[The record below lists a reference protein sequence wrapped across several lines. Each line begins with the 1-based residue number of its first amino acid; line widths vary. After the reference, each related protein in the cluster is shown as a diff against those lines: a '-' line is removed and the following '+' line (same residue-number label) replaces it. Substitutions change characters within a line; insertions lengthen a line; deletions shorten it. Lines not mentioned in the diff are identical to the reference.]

1 MAHPTRQTTSERPVA
16 GQARDRSGLNRWAWH
31 TEAVSQTVEGAAQ
44 PAKRGRPGFD
54 RSGLLDAAV
63 AVFNESGYDATSV
76 SALAARLGLSKA
88 ALYHHFS
95 SKEEILETALS
106 EALDGLE
113 GVIVRT
119 QSVVPSERL
128 AAVLEGAV
136 RVLAAH
142 LPAVTLL
149 LRVRGNSEIER
160 RALERRRAF
169 DQQVTG
175 IVRAAQEEGTVRD
188 DVDASVATRLLFGMV
203 NSLVEWYRPGGA
215 EDADALARDVLTV
228 ALDGLRTR

>member
-1 MAHPTRQTTSERPVA
+1 MSAADPV
-16 GQARDRSGLNRWAWH
+16 R
-31 TEAVSQTVEGAAQ
+31 
-44 PAKRGRPGFD
+44 RGRPGYD
-54 RSGLLDAAV
+54 RRGLLGAAV
-63 AVFNESGYDATSV
+63 AVFNESGYDGTSV
-76 SALAARLGLSKA
+76 AALAARLGLSKA

-95 SKEEILETALS
+95 SKEQILESALD

-113 GVIVRT
+113 GVLTATDAVR
-119 QSVVPSERL
+119 PDERL

-136 RVLAAH
+136 RVLVAH

-149 LRVRGNSEIER
+149 LRVRGNSEVER

-169 DQQVTG
+169 DQAVTA
-175 IVRAAQEEGTVRD
+175 IVRAAQDEGAVRA

-203 NSLVEWYRPGGA
+203 NSLVEWYRPSGA
-215 EDADALARDVLTV
+215 EGAEALARDVLAV

>member
-1 MAHPTRQTTSERPVA
+1 MSEP
-16 GQARDRSGLNRWAWH
+16 AR
-31 TEAVSQTVEGAAQ
+31 
-44 PAKRGRPGFD
+44 RGRPGYD
-54 RSGLLDAAV
+54 RRSLLDAAV

-76 SALAARLGLSKA
+76 AALATRLGLSKA

-95 SKEEILETALS
+95 SKEEILETALG

-113 GVIVRT
+113 GVLTETDAVR
-119 QSVVPSERL
+119 PADRL
-128 AAVLEGAV
+128 AAVLQGAV
-136 RVLAAH
+136 AVLVAH
-142 LPAVTLL
+142 LPSVTLL
-149 LRVRGNSEIER
+149 LRVRGNSEVER

-169 DQQVTG
+169 DQAVTT
-175 IVRAAQEEGTVRD
+175 IVRDAQREGSVRP

-203 NSLVEWYRPGGA
+203 NSLVEWYRPGGP

>member
-1 MAHPTRQTTSERPVA
+1 MSGQTEP
-16 GQARDRSGLNRWAWH
+16 AR
-31 TEAVSQTVEGAAQ
+31 
-44 PAKRGRPGFD
+44 RGRPGYD
-54 RSGLLDAAV
+54 RRGLLDAAI

-76 SALAARLGLSKA
+76 AALATRLGLSKA

-95 SKEEILETALS
+95 SKEEILESALG
-106 EALDGLE
+106 EALDELE
-113 GVIVRT
+113 GVLVDTRDIVA
-119 QSVVPSERL
+119 SERL

-169 DQQVTG
+169 DQEVTR
-175 IVRAAQEEGTVRD
+175 IVREAQREGAVRA

-215 EDADALARDVLTV
+215 EDADALAGDVLTV

>member
-1 MAHPTRQTTSERPVA
+1 M
-16 GQARDRSGLNRWAWH
+16 
-31 TEAVSQTVEGAAQ
+31 SQTVSG
-44 PAKRGRPGFD
+44 PAEPARRGRPGYD
-54 RSGLLDAAV
+54 RRGLLDAAV

-76 SALAARLGLSKA
+76 AALATRLGLSKA

-95 SKEEILETALS
+95 SKEEILESALG

-113 GVIVRT
+113 GVLADTRTIV
-119 QSVVPSERL
+119 PGDRL

-169 DQQVTG
+169 DQEVTR
-175 IVRAAQEEGTVRD
+175 IVRAAQDEGAVRS

-215 EDADALARDVLTV
+215 EDADALAGDVLTV

>member
-1 MAHPTRQTTSERPVA
+1 MSQSGATEP
-16 GQARDRSGLNRWAWH
+16 AR
-31 TEAVSQTVEGAAQ
+31 
-44 PAKRGRPGFD
+44 RGRPGYD
-54 RSGLLDAAV
+54 RRGLLDAAV

-76 SALAARLGLSKA
+76 AALATRLGLSKA

-95 SKEEILETALS
+95 SKEEILETALG

-113 GVIVRT
+113 GVLADTRT
-119 QSVVPSERL
+119 VVPSERL
-128 AAVLEGAV
+128 AAVLQGAV
-136 RVLAAH
+136 RVLAAY
-142 LPAVTLL
+142 LPSVTLL
-149 LRVRGNSEIER
+149 LRVRGNSDVER

-169 DQQVTG
+169 DQEVTR
-175 IVRAAQEEGTVRD
+175 IVRAAQQDGAVRA

-215 EDADALARDVLTV
+215 EDADALAGDVLTV

>member
-1 MAHPTRQTTSERPVA
+1 MSQSGATEP
-16 GQARDRSGLNRWAWH
+16 AR
-31 TEAVSQTVEGAAQ
+31 
-44 PAKRGRPGFD
+44 RGRPGYD
-54 RSGLLDAAV
+54 RRGLLDASV

-76 SALAARLGLSKA
+76 AALATRLGLSKA

-95 SKEEILETALS
+95 SKEEILETALG

-113 GVIVRT
+113 GVLADTRT
-119 QSVVPSERL
+119 VVPSERL
-128 AAVLEGAV
+128 AAVLQGAV

-142 LPAVTLL
+142 LPSVTLL
-149 LRVRGNSEIER
+149 LRVRGNSDVER

-169 DQQVTG
+169 DQEVTG
-175 IVRAAQEEGTVRD
+175 IVRAAQQEGAVRA

-215 EDADALARDVLTV
+215 EDADALAGDVLTV

>member
-1 MAHPTRQTTSERPVA
+1 MS
-16 GQARDRSGLNRWAWH
+16 GQA
-31 TEAVSQTVEGAAQ
+31 E
-44 PAKRGRPGFD
+44 PARRGRPGYD
-54 RSGLLDAAV
+54 RRGLLDAAI

-76 SALAARLGLSKA
+76 AALATRLGLSKA

-95 SKEEILETALS
+95 SKEEILESALG
-106 EALDGLE
+106 EALGGLE
-113 GVIVRT
+113 GVLADTRDIDAAD
-119 QSVVPSERL
+119 RL

-169 DQQVTG
+169 DQEVTG
-175 IVRAAQEEGTVRD
+175 IVRAAQEEGAVRA

-215 EDADALARDVLTV
+215 EDADALAGDVLTV

>member
-1 MAHPTRQTTSERPVA
+1 
-16 GQARDRSGLNRWAWH
+16 
-31 TEAVSQTVEGAAQ
+31 VSQTVSGATE
-44 PAKRGRPGFD
+44 PAKRGRPGYD
-54 RSGLLDAAV
+54 RRGLLDAAI

-76 SALAARLGLSKA
+76 AALAARLGLSKA

-95 SKEEILETALS
+95 SKEEILETALG
-106 EALDGLE
+106 EALDELE
-113 GVIVRT
+113 GVLTDTRSIGAG
-119 QSVVPSERL
+119 ERL
-128 AAVLEGAV
+128 AAVLQGAV
-136 RVLAAH
+136 QVLAAH

-169 DQQVTG
+169 DQEVTR
-175 IVRAAQEEGTVRD
+175 IVRAAQEEGTVRS

-203 NSLVEWYRPGGA
+203 NSLVEWYRPGGS

>member
-1 MAHPTRQTTSERPVA
+1 MSEP
-16 GQARDRSGLNRWAWH
+16 AR
-31 TEAVSQTVEGAAQ
+31 
-44 PAKRGRPGFD
+44 RGRPGYD
-54 RSGLLDAAV
+54 RRSLLDAAV

-76 SALAARLGLSKA
+76 AALATRLGLSKA

-95 SKEEILETALS
+95 SKEEILETALG

-113 GVIVRT
+113 GVLTETDAVC
-119 QSVVPSERL
+119 PADRL
-128 AAVLEGAV
+128 AAVLQGAV
-136 RVLAAH
+136 AVLVAH
-142 LPAVTLL
+142 LPSVTLL
-149 LRVRGNSEIER
+149 LRVRGNSEVER

-169 DQQVTG
+169 DQAVTT
-175 IVRAAQEEGTVRD
+175 IVRDAQREGSVRP

-203 NSLVEWYRPGGA
+203 NSLVEWYRPGGP